1 MGVVVFFVEVVFGV
15 FIILDKFVKLVFGNF
30 LGVFSNFFTLL
41 RFLVFVFLLIGCFFL
56 DWDLVS
62 IVDFFFLLF
71 FVIGVF
77 VIIFGVLNKF
87 LIVNDLF
94 IELIDLD
101 FLEFFGDFLGVF
113 FGDFIGV
120 VGLLRGDLLLVGDL
134 GDFVVIGVVLVC
146 GDLLRGDLVGVF
158 FSVVGVVLGDFLWDG
173 FFVRGLVGFFFI
185 DLFCF
190 GVLGEVIGF
199 LLVLGD
205 LIFFGFFGERFL
217 VLGDFFGFFVLNGF
231 FFLIG
236 DFWEVVID
244 FFFKRGFRD
253 LVFVFGFLGV
263 VFFLIGVDGGRVFR
277 KCLGFS
283 FGLNDILVFL
293 DLDFNVFVDFFF
305 FLEFV
310 GVFGNVKIK

>member
-1 MGVVVFFVEVVFGV
+1 MGDLILGVVVFFVEVVFGV

-30 LGVFSNFFTLL
+30 LGVFSNFFILL

-120 VGLLRGDLLLVGDL
+120 VGLLRGDLLLFGDL
-134 GDFVVIGVVLVC
+134 GDFAIEGLFEILNVVISILMIGSNKKRRLVVL
-146 GDLLRGDLVGVF
+146 
-158 FSVVGVVLGDFLWDG
+158 
-173 FFVRGLVGFFFI
+173 
-185 DLFCF
+185 
-190 GVLGEVIGF
+190 
-199 LLVLGD
+199 
-205 LIFFGFFGERFL
+205 
-217 VLGDFFGFFVLNGF
+217 
-231 FFLIG
+231 
-236 DFWEVVID
+236 
-244 FFFKRGFRD
+244 
-253 LVFVFGFLGV
+253 
-263 VFFLIGVDGGRVFR
+263 
-277 KCLGFS
+277 
-283 FGLNDILVFL
+283 
-293 DLDFNVFVDFFF
+293 
-305 FLEFV
+305 
-310 GVFGNVKIK
+310 IKF